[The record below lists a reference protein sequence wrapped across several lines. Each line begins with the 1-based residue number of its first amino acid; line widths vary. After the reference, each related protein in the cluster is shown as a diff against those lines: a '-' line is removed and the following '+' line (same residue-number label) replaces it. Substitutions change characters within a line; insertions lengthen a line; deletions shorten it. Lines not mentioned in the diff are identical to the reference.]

1 MMDDKQIRET
11 IQGVY
16 DALAPSEVAVAR
28 MKKEMQK
35 RMEQKRTALRWPKL
49 AVVAACLA
57 LVLAISAV
65 AVVSG
70 LQLLQYRG
78 KEEGMPVYGVEAAP
92 AAAVLPEEL
101 SSELREKVRANA
113 HGDWILGEIRYADLM
128 ALETATGID
137 VLAPA
142 ADDRLVSQYYRVVG
156 GVANFDE
163 HISMLYDCYDEDG
176 YRIGDFGQEVT
187 LNQDERTIQWAYGS
201 DIFDSSDAWVE
212 TSYVTVAGIEA
223 DIVYNTE
230 IGQAYA
236 TYYENGLLYSAQLF
250 LHTEKVLEI
259 IGVPESEEIERFDTP
274 QTSKYR
280 IPDSDGILTYLQQIL
295 DTLQ

>member
-1 MMDDKQIRET
+1 MDDKQIREA
-11 IQGVY
+11 IRGVY
-16 DALAPSEVAVAR
+16 DVLTPSEETVMR
-28 MKKEMQK
+28 MKKEMQEEMK
-35 RMEQKRTALRWPKL
+35 QKRTVMRWSKL

-78 KEEGMPVYGVEAAP
+78 KEEGMPVYGVEVAP
-92 AAAVLPEEL
+92 AAAALPEEL
-101 SSELREKVRANA
+101 SSELRERVRTNVY
-113 HGDWILGEIRYADLM
+113 GDLIMGEIHYPDLM

-137 VLAPA
+137 VLAPV
-142 ADDRLVSQYYRVVG
+142 ADDRLVSQYYRVTG

-187 LNQDERTIQWAYGS
+187 LNQEERTIQWAYGS

-212 TSYVTVAGIEA
+212 TSYVTVTGIGV

-236 TYYENGLLYSAQLF
+236 TYCENGLLYAAQLF
-250 LHTEKVLEI
+250 LHTEEVLDT
-259 IGVPESEEIERFDTP
+259 IGVTERVGDERFDTP
-274 QTSKYR
+274 QPGKYR
-280 IPDSDGILTYLQQIL
+280 IPDPDGILTNLQQIL